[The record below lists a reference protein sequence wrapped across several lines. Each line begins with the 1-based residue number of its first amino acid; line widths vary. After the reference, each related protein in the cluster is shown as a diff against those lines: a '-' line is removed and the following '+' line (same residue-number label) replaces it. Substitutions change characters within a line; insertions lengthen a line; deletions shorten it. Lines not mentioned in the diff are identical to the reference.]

1 MGILTILIQMHTRL
15 RTRLRTQGH
24 TTFTPEPRQRQVPR
38 LSFVEPNLVAAVQ
51 KHSTV
56 VQDAITRL
64 SRRTVDIT
72 LFEQFKGL

>member
-1 MGILTILIQMHTRL
+1 M
-15 RTRLRTQGH
+15 
-24 TTFTPEPRQRQVPR
+24 QRQVPR